1 MKRIALFF
9 VAFLVACGL
18 NLLVT
23 PTATARPEYK
33 TQLEEITKDSKF
45 AETYKELTQKC
56 NVCHY
61 GKTKK
66 NRNDFGKAVN
76 ATMNEDVYKSMK
88 EDKEKLKKKIDE
100 ALRSALKAKS
110 PSGKT
115 FGQLMEAGEL
125 PAKNPEE

>member
-1 MKRIALFF
+1 MKRIALF
-9 VAFLVACGL
+9 LVASLVAVVL

-33 TQLEEITKDSKF
+33 TQLEEMTKDGKF
-45 AETYKELTQKC
+45 AATYKDLTQKC

-66 NRNDFGKAVN
+66 NRNDFGQAINKSIN
-76 ATMNEDVYKSMK
+76 DEVYKSMK
-88 EDKEKLKKKIDE
+88 SDKEQLKKKITE
-100 ALRSALKAKS
+100 ALKSAMKEKS
-110 PSGKT
+110 PTGKT
-115 FGQLMEAGEL
+115 FGQLIEAGEL